1 MLVFMSFICT
11 WTSGRDISFIIAAKI
26 DCIFHNIQEWGI
38 RRKHSQR
45 DGYGYVISLL
55 ISHLPVCSLPSPCS
69 CFTSSSPYI
78 KATFINENNLL
89 ANSVLQE
96 TNRKH
101 KHACHR
107 QHLVCYSGWSIG
119 EPVRLYA
126 TCRLKL
132 FRLYGR
138 VHVTYTA
145 TSPEE
150 CYLIRQL
157 LKLDSRWL
165 YLQYSTEFVI
175 DFSMISATTRSFI
188 HPSLQVS
195 SCNSSS
201 RALIGAE
208 GLCNL
213 YIIVYR
219 LVASSY

>member
-1 MLVFMSFICT
+1 M
-11 WTSGRDISFIIAAKI
+11 
-26 DCIFHNIQEWGI
+26 
-38 RRKHSQR
+38 
-45 DGYGYVISLL
+45 
-55 ISHLPVCSLPSPCS
+55 P
-69 CFTSSSPYI
+69 
-78 KATFINENNLL
+78 
-89 ANSVLQE
+89 
-96 TNRKH
+96 
-101 KHACHR
+101 
-107 QHLVCYSGWSIG
+107 
-119 EPVRLYA
+119 
-126 TCRLKL
+126 LKL

-213 YIIVYR
+213 YIIVFR
-219 LVASSY
+219 LFASSYYPFSILMSSLVPSMSVSHTSSFIRSVRELQKSTSVALYKRCESEWQIFLNDNFFVCIDSTSMLLILCKCNWTLVIVGIRI